1 MSRCRCLYIAPNHN
15 AKSIKIDENQD
26 ILINTDVPNWSDY
39 QHLQPHIIH
48 YTGSNPDI
56 MLLVQKLG
64 AACLRWQPSAAVM
77 LEVSGLKRINLQLAL
92 NEPFVL
98 RCDDASF
105 AEIHLAHGCDYFAPT
120 FGQGLPHMV
129 LKADARTG
137 RLPPL
142 PALHHA
148 THLTI
153 EHPWQAHFPTNSG
166 FDCRQ
171 LLPFGRLNHLVLNGH
186 MTMWSALGQFPLHS
200 LEIHNAPDLRDFP
213 ELTQLPALTSLTLN
227 ACEAEGGKH
236 IHHAA
241 KQAPDLMLYYMSTLN
256 RHDWQQL
263 GYDYSSS
270 SNTPSAEYAK
280 QLFAD
285 GVCLDVQLDFSQHDG
300 AAAATDKQANNS
312 LLERMSTESVGEF
325 FGFKHKN
332 PDASTPD
339 AADTDSTPSLFERM
353 RTESVGDFFRKRK

>member
-153 EHPWQAHFPTNSG
+153 EHPWQAHFVAEPAGFRGLPWVFDGSPAGCHVVRAEGSERQTRMATFCRSIGRKCRVHCHFGVELIDDLSG
-166 FDCRQ
+166 GCCRT
-171 LLPFGRLNHLVLNGH
+171 GRL
-186 MTMWSALGQFPLHS
+186 
-200 LEIHNAPDLRDFP
+200 
-213 ELTQLPALTSLTLN
+213 
-227 ACEAEGGKH
+227 
-236 IHHAA
+236 
-241 KQAPDLMLYYMSTLN
+241 QAS
-256 RHDWQQL
+256 
-263 GYDYSSS
+263 
-270 SNTPSAEYAK
+270 
-280 QLFAD
+280 
-285 GVCLDVQLDFSQHDG
+285 
-300 AAAATDKQANNS
+300 AAAHDRCA
-312 LLERMSTESVGEF
+312 
-325 FGFKHKN
+325 
-332 PDASTPD
+332 
-339 AADTDSTPSLFERM
+339 
-353 RTESVGDFFRKRK
+353 